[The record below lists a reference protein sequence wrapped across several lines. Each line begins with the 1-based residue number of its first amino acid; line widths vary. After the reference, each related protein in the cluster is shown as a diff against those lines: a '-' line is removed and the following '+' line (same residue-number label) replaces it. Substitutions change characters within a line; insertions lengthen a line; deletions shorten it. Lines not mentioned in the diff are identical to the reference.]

1 MKKTR
6 IKSLI
11 LCVALMTLAGS
22 FAWAKLT
29 TFDSKTLKW
38 KWAVN
43 GDEDNK
49 GTSTITMKEETISKG
64 VTGYSF
70 SGNITN
76 AYEYGFVNVKLYPDD
91 DATMDKLKT
100 CTGLSFKIIGDGDDL
115 AVKIVT
121 TDVKDYAYYE
131 YRFATVK
138 GQPIT
143 VVVPVGYLMQPSWG
157 KPVGASVNTQLAQF
171 VEYQTTRNGSP
182 GSFSFKLWDFKLY
195 TGGVPALSSAEKK
208 ANEKAVKDA
217 AAAEKKTVVKV
228 GGDFGALDLQL
239 KDNFQY
245 GDGYQGI
252 FSESRLMNGHQI
264 VPGESYTLKITYTTT
279 RDLEDVVLV
288 ALVDTTP
295 QAYRQYWG
303 PLSYRD
309 GAGDG
314 DPDGMA
320 QIKQSKAGEVVSATI
335 TFNITS
341 KASGKGAAA
350 NALVF
355 LTKGEGKPGSAGSG
369 KQKSVTLKF
378 TEFVFTQ
385 N

>member
-1 MKKTR
+1 MKKTG
-6 IKSLI
+6 IKSLFF
-11 LCVALMTLAGS
+11 CVALMTLVGS

-29 TFDSKTLKW
+29 TYDSKKLKW
-38 KWAVN
+38 TWSVN

-49 GTSTITMKEETISKG
+49 GSSTIAMKEETVKG
-64 VTGYSF
+64 VTTYSF

-76 AYEYGFVNVKLYPDD
+76 KYEYGFVNVKLTPD
-91 DATMDKLKT
+91 DATLDILKT
-100 CTGLSFKIIGDGDDL
+100 ATGLSFKIIGDGDRY
-115 AVKIVT
+115 AVKIIT
-121 TDVKDYAYYE
+121 SDVKDYAYFE
-131 YRFATVK
+131 YAFDTVK

-157 KPVGASVNTQLAQF
+157 KTIAAAVNTQLATMIEF
-171 VEYQTTRNGSP
+171 QTTRNGSP
-182 GSFSFKLWDFKLY
+182 GPFAFKLYDFKLY
-195 TGGVPALSSAEKK
+195 SGGVPALSSAEQK
-208 ANEKAVKDA
+208 ANDKAAKDA
-217 AAAEKKTVVKV
+217 AAAASKTVVKV

-245 GDGYQGI
+245 GEGYQGI

-264 VPGESYTLKITYTTT
+264 VPGETYTLKITYTTT
-279 RDLEDVVLV
+279 RDLEDVVQV

-295 QAYRQYWG
+295 QAYNQYWG
-303 PLSYRD
+303 PLSYRN

-320 QIKQSKAGEVVSATI
+320 QIKKSKAGEVVSATI

-355 LTKGEGKPGSAGSG
+355 QTKGEGKKGTPGSG

>member
-1 MKKTR
+1 MKNK
-6 IKSLI
+6 KMASLI
-11 LCVALMTLAGS
+11 LCGALMMLVTS
-22 FAWAKLT
+22 FAWAKIT
-29 TFDSKTLKW
+29 TYDSKTLKW
-38 KWAVN
+38 TWSVN
-43 GDEDNK
+43 GDEDN
-49 GTSTITMKEETISKG
+49 GGSSTITMKEETISKG

-70 SGNITN
+70 TGAITDK
-76 AYEYGFVNVKLYPDD
+76 YEYGFVNVKLTPD
-91 DATMDKLKT
+91 DATLDILKK
-100 CTGLSFKIIGDGDDL
+100 CSGFSFKIIGDGDEY
-115 AVKIVT
+115 AVKIT
-121 TDVKDYAYYE
+121 TSDVKDYAYYE
-131 YRFATVK
+131 YRFPTVK
-138 GQPIT
+138 GQAIT
-143 VVVPVGYLMQPSWG
+143 VVVPVGFLMQPSWG
-157 KPVGASVNTQLAQF
+157 KPVGAGVNTSLAQF
-171 VEYQTTRNGSP
+171 IEYQTTRNGSP
-182 GSFSFKLWDFKLY
+182 GKFEFKLWDFKLY
-195 TGGVPALSSAEKK
+195 TGDTPKLSAAEKS
-208 ANEKAVKDA
+208 ANDKAVKA
-217 AAAEKKTVVKV
+217 AAAADAKAVKTV
-228 GGDFGALDLQL
+228 GGDFGAFDLQL

-245 GDGYQGI
+245 GEGYQGI
-252 FSESRLMNGHQI
+252 ISESRLMNGHQI

-279 RDLEDVVLV
+279 RDLEDVVQV

-320 QIKQSKAGEVVSATI
+320 QIKKTKAGEVVSATI

-355 LTKGEGKPGSAGSG
+355 QTKGEGKPGVSGSG

-385 N
+385 NK